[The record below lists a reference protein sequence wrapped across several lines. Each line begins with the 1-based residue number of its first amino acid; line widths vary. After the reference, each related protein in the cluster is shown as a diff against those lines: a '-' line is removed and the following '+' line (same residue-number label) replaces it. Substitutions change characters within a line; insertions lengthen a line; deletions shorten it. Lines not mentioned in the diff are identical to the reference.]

1 MGMLQAFNTA
11 LVELAQWAEL
21 TECSR
26 FYLSTKD
33 IRQLPVI
40 RHCGRTMVLFKNLI
54 MIFGILMVIVSSHV
68 SRVCCASPGHDC
80 TFDTPY
86 QLISTVPRAT
96 PILLEIDI
104 RIIGLSDVP
113 HSGGSFEVNAEYVAK
128 VLSLIL
134 IDTSAW
140 LEIIVILSTCR
151 ITLTWVDKRFVGIKR
166 VFGGNISYN
175 EHRLTECPS
184 NEIAHEDTLLLWK
197 PS

>member
-1 MGMLQAFNTA
+1 
-11 LVELAQWAEL
+11 
-21 TECSR
+21 
-26 FYLSTKD
+26 
-33 IRQLPVI
+33 
-40 RHCGRTMVLFKNLI
+40 MVLFKNLI

-68 SRVCCASPGHDC
+68 SRVWCAFPGHDC

-134 IDTSAW
+134 IDTSA
-140 LEIIVILSTCR
+140 
-151 ITLTWVDKRFVGIKR
+151 
-166 VFGGNISYN
+166 
-175 EHRLTECPS
+175 
-184 NEIAHEDTLLLWK
+184 
-197 PS
+197 